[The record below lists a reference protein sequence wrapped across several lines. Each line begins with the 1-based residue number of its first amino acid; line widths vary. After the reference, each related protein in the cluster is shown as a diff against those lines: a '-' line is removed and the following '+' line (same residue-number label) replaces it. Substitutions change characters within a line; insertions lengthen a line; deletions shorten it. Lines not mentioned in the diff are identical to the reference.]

1 MADMYDLVIIG
12 SGPGGYVA
20 AIRAG
25 QLGLKTAIVEKD
37 KRLGGTCLWVGCIPT
52 KAMLFSAQLLD
63 HAREAESFG
72 LKIPSAEPDI
82 QKIHAY
88 KNGVVTKNANGID
101 FLMRKNKVTVVS
113 GHGRIAGP
121 GKVSVTPTGGGAPT
135 TLETKNIMIA
145 TGSGTK
151 SLPGL
156 DFDGKLVLSSDH
168 ILSIDRIP
176 KKMAVL
182 GGGAVGVEF
191 ASVFRSYGSE
201 VTVIELMPNLL
212 PLEDEDLGKQLAK
225 SFQRRKIGVLVASK
239 LEKLDKTDK
248 GVKLTVASADG
259 KTQVIEADVLLSAVG
274 RRPITEDIGLDK
286 TQIKAD
292 ARGFIAV
299 DGMMQTKQPNL
310 FAIGDVVAGT
320 PMLAHVASAEG
331 IVAVDFIA
339 GKKPHA
345 LDYDQMPSCTYCA
358 PQVAAV
364 GLSEKKAKER
374 GHDVKTGTFPFSAL
388 PKAGILLEREGF
400 VKIVADKKYNEV
412 LGIHMIGPEVT
423 DLLAE
428 GGLALRLE
436 STLEEIAHTVHA
448 HPTLSEIVAEAAH
461 VTLGEPI
468 HI

>member
-1 MADMYDLVIIG
+1 VADKYDLVIIG

-25 QLGLKTAIVEKD
+25 QLGLKTAIIEKE
-37 KRLGGTCLWVGCIPT
+37 KRLGGTCLHLGCIPT
-52 KAMLFSAQLLD
+52 KAMLFSAQILD
-63 HAREAESFG
+63 HAHEAESFG
-72 LKIPSAEPDI
+72 LKIPSAEADI

-101 FLMRKNKVTVVS
+101 FLMRKNKVTVVA
-113 GHGRIAGP
+113 GYGRIAGP
-121 GKVSVTPTGGGAPT
+121 GKVEVTPTAGGAPT
-135 TLETKNIMIA
+135 TLETKNIMLA
-145 TGSGTK
+145 TGSATK
-151 SLPGL
+151 ALPGM

-176 KKMAVL
+176 KRLAVL

-201 VTVIELMPNLL
+201 VTVIEVLPNLL

-225 SFQRRKIGVLVASK
+225 SFQRRKMGVLVASK
-239 LEKLDKTDK
+239 LEKLDKLPN
-248 GVKLTVASADG
+248 GVKLTVTSADG
-259 KTQVIEADVLLSAVG
+259 KTQTLEADVLLSAVG
-274 RRPITEDIGLDK
+274 RRPITDDVGLDK
-286 TQIKAD
+286 TQVKAD

-299 DGMMQTKQPNL
+299 DGMMRTKEPNL
-310 FAIGDVVAGT
+310 YAIGDIVAGT

-331 IVAVDFIA
+331 LTAVDFIA
-339 GKKPHA
+339 GKNPQP
-345 LDYDQMPSCTYCA
+345 LNYDQMPSCTYSS
-358 PQVAAV
+358 PQVASV
-364 GLSEKKAKER
+364 GLSEKKARER

-400 VKIVADKKYNEV
+400 AKIVADKKYNEV

-436 STLEEIAHTVHA
+436 STVEEIAHTVHA